1 VDVGTTHRSFGKEAR
16 AVLVS
21 ALAMVGVVLGG
32 AGQAV
37 ADPLLDEVVEF
48 TGAVLFLEHKV
59 PALVIGAV
67 RDGETAIYGFGE
79 TSDSSEKAPGAD
91 TLFRIGSIT
100 KAFTG
105 DVVSLTDPLTKYAP
119 DLAPSGNEEAQAIRL
134 IDLATQSAGTPR
146 EVPHEP
152 GPKNDPFAPITRD
165 AFAAWLAKE
174 KLLFPPSS
182 GVFYSNFGFD
192 LLEIA
197 LSEAAETSYPDLLK
211 AKVTAPLG
219 LRDTVFAPPEKQ
231 KARMMQGKG
240 ASAILPLHR
249 RAAWPCSSPSTNSIS
264 SRPAPWPKPS
274 TT

>member
-1 VDVGTTHRSFGKEAR
+1 MDGRNDSSQLQQRGAC
-16 AVLVS
+16 S
-21 ALAMVGVVLGG
+21 AGFG

-79 TSDSSEKAPGAD
+79 TSDGSEKAPGAD
-91 TLFRIGSIT
+91 TLFRIGSLT

-105 DVVSLTDPLTKYAP
+105 DLLAHLAAGNVVSLTDPLAKYAP
-119 DLAPSGNEEAQAIRL
+119 DLAPSSNEEAQAIRL

-165 AFAAWLAKE
+165 AFAAWLTKE

-192 LLEIA
+192 LLAIA
-197 LSEAAETSYPDLLK
+197 LSEAAETPYPDLLK
-211 AKVTAPLG
+211 AKI
-219 LRDTVFAPPEKQ
+219 RS
-231 KARMMQGKG
+231 ARLAGYRVRSLERAKG
-240 ASAILPLHR
+240 ADDAGPRL
-249 RAAWPCSSPSTNSIS
+249 
-264 SRPAPWPKPS
+264 
-274 TT
+274 